1 MAARPTYGPISSY
14 SRVQILHQLQEH
26 PRSTIADL
34 CDVTGL
40 HPNTVRE
47 HIQRLTD
54 GGYITAEAEHRTTRG
69 RPRMLYSAADGTTGE
84 TSEVATH
91 KAEAAA
97 ARGDALRKLFPNT
110 AHQLDDEAEHQLDAL
125 VEHLEESGFDPV
137 IDEAAL
143 TLDLSPCPHAAASPE
158 HRPTLCSVHLGLM
171 QGVLTAAGGP
181 LQTAFVCDP
190 THPSDCTV
198 QLKLLTTRPAADAAE
213 ERTPHGVA

>member
-1 MAARPTYGPISSY
+1 MATRPTYGPISSY

-26 PRSTIADL
+26 PRSTIAEL
-34 CDVTGL
+34 CEVTKL

-47 HIQRLTD
+47 HIQRLID
-54 GGYITAEAEHRTTRG
+54 GGYITAESEHRTTRG
-69 RPRMLYSAADGTTGE
+69 RPRMLYSAVDGTTGE
-84 TSEVATH
+84 ISEVAAH

-97 ARGDALRKLFPNT
+97 ARGDALRRLFPN
-110 AHQLDDEAEHQLDAL
+110 ASHQLDDEAEHQLDAL